1 MTVESHSMQD
11 PEWVADRPAQFRYGV
26 VVALTLALVVF
37 LIAAPS
43 ADWSRAVALAVGG
56 GALVFA
62 LATARERKDVR
73 YANALVVGC
82 ALLVVCVA
90 VATGIASWQ
99 LTDGVGAVV
108 TAAIPL
114 VIFRGVVRLLR
125 DQGVTVQAVAGALA
139 IYLAVGLLF
148 AWIIGFIAHVD
159 STPYF
164 AQHTNGTE
172 GDRVYFSF
180 TVLTTTGFGDFF
192 RRDPGRPRARGD
204 RDAHRTALPGHGHR
218 AADRQPRQQA
228 QRRDEASAT
237 PNDAGAQHTT
247 CRREQEPAEQGEVMS
262 PIAKVFELD
271 PKGPNLSLGLAVL
284 EALAVPLIFFDAV
297 SAERCGTASDHA
309 RGR

>member
-1 MTVESHSMQD
+1 MTVESHAGRD
-11 PEWVADRPAQFRYGV
+11 PELVADRPAQFRYGV
-26 VVALTLALVVF
+26 VFALTLALVVF

-43 ADWSRAVALAVGG
+43 ADWSRAAALAFGG
-56 GALVFA
+56 AALVFA

-73 YANALVVGC
+73 YTNALVVGL

-90 VATGIASWQ
+90 VATGTASWQ

-114 VIFRGVVRLLR
+114 AIFRGVVRLLR

-164 AQHTNGTE
+164 AQHTSGTD

-180 TVLTTTGFGDFF
+180 AVLTTTGFGDFSAGT
-192 RRDPGRPRARGD
+192 PA
-204 RDAHRTALPGHGHR
+204 GH
-218 AADRQPRQQA
+218 
-228 QRRDEASAT
+228 
-237 PNDAGAQHTT
+237 
-247 CRREQEPAEQGEVMS
+247 
-262 PIAKVFELD
+262 
-271 PKGPNLSLGLAVL
+271 
-284 EALAVPLIFFDAV
+284 ALAVIEMLTGQLYLVTVIGLLIGNLGSRRKD
-297 SAERCGTASDHA
+297 EMRRA
-309 RGR
+309 RHQTMPAPNTQPAGGSKSQPKGEKS